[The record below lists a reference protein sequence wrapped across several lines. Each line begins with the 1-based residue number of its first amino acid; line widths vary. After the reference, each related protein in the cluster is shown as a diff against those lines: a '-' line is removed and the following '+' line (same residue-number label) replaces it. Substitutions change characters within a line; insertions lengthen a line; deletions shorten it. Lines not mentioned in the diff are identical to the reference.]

1 MLRIDKQFCVLI
13 ISDAKDDELIL
24 DFAYLCINNRPDIKA
39 LMNHYIY
46 PVGLSVSM
54 MCFILTFL
62 LYSFL
67 PQLRDLTGKFI
78 LGICSFMSIAFAA
91 MLVDMFGW
99 KDPNVEKLTTETVL
113 HGSIVGVWFCLN
125 AMGHHAWKIIKSK
138 VIYLG
143 VLTTKPLEN
152 REFQFFY
159 IPYFLIQDP
168 RVLIVISH
176 SPQMQVLLENTVF
189 SLNKII
195 RNAGIIRIAGIIRG
209 RVLYEEIRYVKTYS

>member
-1 MLRIDKQFCVLI
+1 MSLSLRKFQLMLGIDKQFCLLI
-13 ISDAKDDELIL
+13 ISDAKEDELIL

-138 VIYLG
+138 VIY
-143 VLTTKPLEN
+143 
-152 REFQFFY
+152 
-159 IPYFLIQDP
+159 
-168 RVLIVISH
+168 
-176 SPQMQVLLENTVF
+176 
-189 SLNKII
+189 
-195 RNAGIIRIAGIIRG
+195 
-209 RVLYEEIRYVKTYS
+209 